1 VFCREVDFQDEIV
14 ERIFELAKMSIR
26 LQKVKIRRAQWKMLV
41 GLSIVS
47 KQGHRVIGREGSKEL
62 CVQFENLP
70 LKAKKHLF
78 ESVVDSVCLKGGEYR
93 YDGQNLICM
102 KIVACKIVNKRWKY
116 WIDKACKGK
125 EMRMG
130 YICCDWNIE

>member
-1 VFCREVDFQDEIV
+1 MFCREVDFPDEII

-41 GLSIVS
+41 GLSTVS
-47 KQGHRVIGREGSKEL
+47 KQWHRVIGREGSEEL
-62 CVQFENLP
+62 CVRFGDLP
-70 LKAKKHLF
+70 LKAKKHIF

-93 YDGQNLICM
+93 YDGQDLDCK
-102 KIVACKIVNKRWKY
+102 KIVACKIVNKSWKY

-130 YICCDWNIE
+130 YTCCD